1 MRLTRTGAKKRPT
14 YRVIVADSRAP
25 REGRHV
31 DILGYYDPLTQPA
44 TINIDTERAVKWL
57 RNGAQPSE
65 RVRILLRHSGV
76 LKAHE
81 EARLADKRARKDA
94 AGDAEGGVT
103 SRVVAVAG
111 RAASVVGTAAGTV
124 ANAAGTVADTA
135 ESVVE
140 TVTDVAGSAVEAVTG
155 AAGAAAEVVSD
166 AVEAVTSVLP
176 GRRGRSSGD
185 KAK

>member
-1 MRLTRTGAKKRPT
+1 MLRMRLTRTGAKKRPT

-103 SRVVAVAG
+103 SRVAAVAG
-111 RAASVVGTAAGTV
+111 RAASAVGTAAGTV
-124 ANAAGTVADTA
+124 TNVAGSVASAAGNVNIAETT

-140 TVTDVAGSAVEAVTG
+140 AVTDAAGAAVEAV
-155 AAGAAAEVVSD
+155 SD
-166 AVEAVTSVLP
+166 AVTSVLP
-176 GRRGRSSGD
+176 GRRGRSSDD
-185 KAK
+185 KGK